1 MNTTSI
7 QTKNTQMDAYTA
19 KIVEETIHNLLEEN
33 DGTFN
38 LTTQEGIAS
47 AVNYTV
53 DYLVLNNFQVEPE
66 MLKAKLIRH
75 LPESKNN

>member
-1 MNTTSI
+1 
-7 QTKNTQMDAYTA
+7 MDAYTA